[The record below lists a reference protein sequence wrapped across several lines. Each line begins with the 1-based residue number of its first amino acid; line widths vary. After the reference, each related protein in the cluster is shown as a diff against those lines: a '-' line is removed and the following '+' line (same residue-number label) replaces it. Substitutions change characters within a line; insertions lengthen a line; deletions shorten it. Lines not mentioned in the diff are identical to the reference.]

1 MQRPQYLIYEYTM
14 RLQFPSGEID
24 FYLLYDHEK
33 EPILNNL
40 RQSCGFYKIPDFIC
54 RKELTELPSPIRSSD
69 FIACYTSGEIPAATS
84 YFKNTILDVI
94 REENNPR
101 SFEPQYNVYRHYI
114 IETSRGMHISEPVK
128 PDHHWAASGELNEI
142 YNF

>member
-1 MQRPQYLIYEYTM
+1 MRPEFI
-14 RLQFPSGEID
+14 SGEIV
-24 FYLLYDHEK
+24 FYLIMDNEK

-40 RQSCGFYKIPDFIC
+40 MQSCGFYRIPDDVC

-69 FIACYTSGEIPAATS
+69 FIACYTSGEIPTTTS
-84 YFKNTILDVI
+84 YFKNTIIDVI

-101 SFEPQYNVYRHYI
+101 RFESQYNVYRHYI
-114 IETSRGMHISEPVK
+114 IETNHGMYISAPVR
-128 PDHHWAASGELNEI
+128 PDHHWATSGEVNKI